1 MKTSTTVASMLAVC
15 MAPFVFFFAYQAASA
30 VIVLE
35 QGGTFSADFA
45 NFIGASVYSILSVLC
60 AAIALKG
67 FDR

>member
-1 MKTSTTVASMLAVC
+1 MRFITFMACAVAMSL
-15 MAPFVFFFAYQAASA
+15 APFVFFFAYQAASA

-60 AAIALKG
+60 AAIALQG